1 MERSTGF
8 PEYVI
13 GHVHLGQTLAAPCRG
28 VLGLAA
34 AEAAN
39 GAELSFERS
48 FEYGEDGILEIIRH
62 GELLGLSSGA
72 G

>member
-1 MERSTGF
+1 
-8 PEYVI
+8 
-13 GHVHLGQTLAAPCRG
+13 
-28 VLGLAA
+28 LAA